1 MNKKI
6 NSLLALLLLAFSAS
20 CSRDEVNSINDD
32 SENVNYTDVK
42 SVQLTETQMLQ
53 KGWKIVDEFKVAGT
67 SNGISSNYRSA
78 NEEEREIP
86 FKSSHLKDMGYD
98 ISFSGERIRLKN
110 VFAYAGQVPDGIIFD
125 PDLSVDG
132 DVRNTAPNPNVSIV
146 LGTPE
151 VTIKTDG
158 VDLPDNAYTTEAVNN
173 GDRESEITV
182 SYSYKK
188 GYATSWKRTVSGSFE
203 VAASVSVDI
212 PLVAKASAS
221 TKVVVGGDTTEGTE
235 NSEEITETSTYKAIV
250 PAHSKKTISILT
262 KLKGSSV
269 EYFVPMKLTGRLQA
283 NFPSPVDGHY
293 YWAFPIEN
301 FPNFLS
307 NVHGESGIVKSVSNV
322 SVTVLESP
330 AQKI

>member
-6 NSLLALLLLAFSAS
+6 NSVLILLLAFSVS
-20 CSRDEVNSINDD
+20 CSRDEVSSMNDD
-32 SENVNYTDVK
+32 PEKINYADTK
-42 SVQLTETQMLQ
+42 SAHLTQAEMLQ
-53 KGWKIVDEFKVAGT
+53 KGWKVVDEFKLPGNNNLGVNYT
-67 SNGISSNYRSA
+67 STH
-78 NEEEREIP
+78 EERELP
-86 FKSSHLKDMGYD
+86 FKPNHLKDMGYD
-98 ISFSGERIRLKN
+98 VSFSGERTRLKN
-110 VFAYAGQVPDGIIFD
+110 VFAYAGQVPDGIIFN

-151 VTIKTDG
+151 VNIKTDG
-158 VDLPDNAYTTEAVNN
+158 VDLPDNSYTTEAINN

-182 SYSYKK
+182 TYSYKK
-188 GYATSWKRTVSGSFE
+188 GYSTSWKRTVSGSFE

-235 NSEEITETSTYKAIV
+235 TSEEITETSSYKTIV
-250 PAHSKKTISILT
+250 PAHSKKSISILT

-301 FPNFLS
+301 FPDFLS

-322 SVTVLESP
+322 SVTVMESP

>member
-6 NSLLALLLLAFSAS
+6 NSVLVLLLVFSVS
-20 CSRDEVNSINDD
+20 CSRDEVSSVND
-32 SENVNYTDVK
+32 EPEKMNYADVK
-42 SVQLTETQMLQ
+42 SVQLTEAEMLQ
-53 KGWKIVDEFKVAGT
+53 KGWKIGDEFKLPGNNSLKV
-67 SNGISSNYRSA
+67 NGSA
-78 NEEEREIP
+78 NEEREIP
-86 FKSSHLKDMGYD
+86 FRANHLKDMGYD
-98 ISFSGERIRLKN
+98 VSFSGEKTRLKN
-110 VFAYAGQVPDGIIFD
+110 IFAYSGQVPDGIIFN

-158 VDLPDNAYTTEAVNN
+158 VDLPDNAYTTEAINN

-182 SYSYKK
+182 TYSYKK
-188 GYATSWKRTVSGSFE
+188 GYSTSWKRTVSGSFE

-235 NSEEITETSTYKAIV
+235 SSEEITETSSYRTVV
-250 PAHSKKTISILT
+250 PAHSKKSISILT

-283 NFPSPVDGHY
+283 NFPSPVEGHY
-293 YWAFPIEN
+293 YWAFPIDS
-301 FPNFLS
+301 FPAFLS
-307 NVHGESGIVKSVSNV
+307 NIHGESGVVKSVSNV

>member
-1 MNKKI
+1 MIKKI
-6 NSLLALLLLAFSAS
+6 NSFWFLLLMFSVS
-20 CSRDEVNSINDD
+20 CSRDEVSAINDD
-32 SENVNYTDVK
+32 SAKVNSAEVK
-42 SVQLTETQMLQ
+42 KVQLTEAEMLQ
-53 KGWKIVDEFKVAGT
+53 KGWKIVDEFKLPDNNSLGVN
-67 SNGISSNYRSA
+67 SLA
-78 NEEEREIP
+78 NEEREIP
-86 FKSSHLKDMGYD
+86 FKPNHLKDIGYD
-98 ISFSGERIRLKN
+98 INYSGERTRLKN
-110 VFAYAGQVPDGIIFD
+110 VFAYNGQIPDGIIFN

-132 DVRNTAPNPNVSIV
+132 DTRNTAPNPNVSIV

-151 VTIKTDG
+151 VTVKTDG
-158 VDLPDNAYTTEAVNN
+158 IDLPDNAYTTEAINN

-188 GYATSWKRTVSGSFE
+188 GYSTSWKRTVSGSFE

-235 NSEEITETSTYKAIV
+235 NSEEITETSTYKTIV

-269 EYFVPMKLTGRLQA
+269 EYFVPMKLNGRLQA
-283 NFPSPVDGHY
+283 NFSSPVNGHY
-293 YWAFPIEN
+293 YWAFPIED

-307 NVHGESGIVKSVSNV
+307 DIHGESGTVKSVSNV
-322 SVTVLESP
+322 SVTVIESP
-330 AQKI
+330 AQTI

>member
-1 MNKKI
+1 MIKKI
-6 NSLLALLLLAFSAS
+6 NSFWFLLLMFSVS
-20 CSRDEVNSINDD
+20 CSRDEVSAINDD
-32 SENVNYTDVK
+32 SAKVNSAEVK
-42 SVQLTETQMLQ
+42 KVQLTEAEMLQ
-53 KGWKIVDEFKVAGT
+53 KGWKIVDEFKLPDNNSLGV
-67 SNGISSNYRSA
+67 NRLA
-78 NEEEREIP
+78 NEEREIP
-86 FKSSHLKDMGYD
+86 FKPNHLKDMGYD
-98 ISFSGERIRLKN
+98 INYSGERTRLKN
-110 VFAYAGQVPDGIIFD
+110 VFAYNGQIPDGIIFN

-132 DVRNTAPNPNVSIV
+132 DTRNTAPNPNVSIV

-158 VDLPDNAYTTEAVNN
+158 IDLPDNAYTTEAINN

-188 GYATSWKRTVSGSFE
+188 GYSTSWKRTVSGSFE

-235 NSEEITETSTYKAIV
+235 NSEEITETSTYKTIV

-269 EYFVPMKLTGRLQA
+269 EYFVPMKLNGRLQA
-283 NFPSPVDGHY
+283 NFSSPVNAHY
-293 YWAFPIEN
+293 YWAFPIED

-307 NVHGESGIVKSVSNV
+307 DIHGESGTVKSVSNV
-322 SVTVLESP
+322 SVTVIESP
-330 AQKI
+330 AQTI

>member
-6 NSLLALLLLAFSAS
+6 NSVLILLLAFSVS
-20 CSRDEVNSINDD
+20 CSRDEVSSMNDD
-32 SENVNYTDVK
+32 PEKINYADTK
-42 SVQLTETQMLQ
+42 RAHLTQAEMLQ
-53 KGWKIVDEFKVAGT
+53 KGWKVVDEFKLPGNNNQGINYT
-67 SNGISSNYRSA
+67 STH
-78 NEEEREIP
+78 EEREIP
-86 FKSSHLKDMGYD
+86 FKPNHLKDMGYD
-98 ISFSGERIRLKN
+98 VSFSGERTRLKN
-110 VFAYAGQVPDGIIFD
+110 VFAYAGQVPDGIIFN

-151 VTIKTDG
+151 VNIKTDG
-158 VDLPDNAYTTEAVNN
+158 VDLPDNSYTTEAINN

-182 SYSYKK
+182 TYSYKK
-188 GYATSWKRTVSGSFE
+188 GYSTSWKRTVSGSFE

-235 NSEEITETSTYKAIV
+235 TSEEITETSSYKTIV
-250 PAHSKKTISILT
+250 PAHSKKSISILT

-283 NFPSPVDGHY
+283 NFPSPADGHY

-301 FPNFLS
+301 FPDFLS
-307 NVHGESGIVKSVSNV
+307 NIHGESGIVKSVSNV
-322 SVTVLESP
+322 SVTVMESP

>member
-1 MNKKI
+1 MIKKI
-6 NSLLALLLLAFSAS
+6 NSFWFLLLMFSVS
-20 CSRDEVNSINDD
+20 CSRDEVSAINDG
-32 SENVNYTDVK
+32 SEKVNYSEVK
-42 SVQLTETQMLQ
+42 KVQLTEAEMLQ
-53 KGWKIVDEFKVAGT
+53 KGWKIVDQFQLSDYNRLGV
-67 SNGISSNYRSA
+67 NSSTN
-78 NEEEREIP
+78 EEREIP
-86 FKSSHLKDMGYD
+86 FKANHLKDMGYD
-98 ISFSGERIRLKN
+98 VSFSGEKTRLKN
-110 VFAYAGQVPDGIIFD
+110 VFAYAGQVPDGIIFN

-132 DVRNTAPNPNVSIV
+132 DTRNTAPNPNVSIV
-146 LGTPE
+146 LGTPQ

-158 VDLPDNAYTTEAVNN
+158 VDLPDNAYTTEAINN

-235 NSEEITETSTYKAIV
+235 NSEEITETSTYKTTV
-250 PAHSKKTISILT
+250 PAHSKKSISILT

-269 EYFVPMKLTGRLQA
+269 EYFVPMKLNGRLQV
-283 NFPSPVDGHY
+283 NFPSPVNGHY

-301 FPNFLS
+301 FPDFLS
-307 NVHGESGIVKSVSNV
+307 TIHGESGTVKSVSNV

-330 AQKI
+330 AQTI

>member
-1 MNKKI
+1 MIKKI
-6 NSLLALLLLAFSAS
+6 NSFWFLLLMFSVS
-20 CSRDEVNSINDD
+20 CSRDEVSTMNDD
-32 SENVNYTDVK
+32 SAKVNAADVK
-42 SVQLTETQMLQ
+42 KVQLTEAEMLQ
-53 KGWKIVDEFKVAGT
+53 KGWKIVDEFKLPDNNSLGVNSLT
-67 SNGISSNYRSA
+67 N
-78 NEEEREIP
+78 EEREIP
-86 FKSSHLKDMGYD
+86 FKPNHLKDMGYD
-98 ISFSGERIRLKN
+98 ISYSGERTRLKN
-110 VFAYAGQVPDGIIFD
+110 VFAYNGQIPDGIIFN

-132 DVRNTAPNPNVSIV
+132 DARNTAPNPNVSIV
-146 LGTPE
+146 LGTPQ

-158 VDLPDNAYTTEAVNN
+158 IDLPDNAYTTEAINN

-188 GYATSWKRTVSGSFE
+188 GYSTSWKRTVSGSFE

-235 NSEEITETSTYKAIV
+235 NSEEITETSTYKTIV

-269 EYFVPMKLTGRLQA
+269 EYFVSMKLNGRLQA
-283 NFPSPVDGHY
+283 NFPSPVNGHY
-293 YWAFPIEN
+293 YWAFPIED

-307 NVHGESGIVKSVSNV
+307 DIHGESGTVKSVSNV

-330 AQKI
+330 AETI

>member
-6 NSLLALLLLAFSAS
+6 NSVLVLLLVFSVS
-20 CSRDEVNSINDD
+20 CSRDEVSSMNDA
-32 SENVNYTDVK
+32 SENVNYADVK
-42 SVQLTETQMLQ
+42 NAPMTQAEMLE
-53 KGWKIVDEFKVAGT
+53 KGWKIVDEFKLPG
-67 SNGISSNYRSA
+67 NNNLGGNYNSP
-78 NEEEREIP
+78 NEEREIP
-86 FKSSHLKDMGYD
+86 FKANHLKDMGYD
-98 ISFSGERIRLKN
+98 ISYSGEKTRLKN
-110 VFAYAGQVPDGIIFD
+110 VFAYSGQVPDGLIFN

-132 DVRNTAPNPNVSIV
+132 DARNTAPNPNVSIV

-158 VDLPDNAYTTEAVNN
+158 VDLPDNAYTTEAINN

-182 SYSYKK
+182 TYSYKK
-188 GYATSWKRTVSGSFE
+188 GYSTSWKRTVSGSFE

-235 NSEEITETSTYKAIV
+235 NSEEITETSSYKTIV

-283 NFPSPVDGHY
+283 NFPSPADGHY
-293 YWAFPIEN
+293 YWAFPIES
-301 FPNFLS
+301 FPDFLS
-307 NVHGESGIVKSVSNV
+307 NVHGESGTVKSVSNV

-330 AQKI
+330 AQRI

>member
-1 MNKKI
+1 MIKKI
-6 NSLLALLLLAFSAS
+6 NSFWFLLLMFSVS
-20 CSRDEVNSINDD
+20 CSRDEVSAINDD
-32 SENVNYTDVK
+32 SAKVNSAEVK
-42 SVQLTETQMLQ
+42 KVQLTEAEMLQ
-53 KGWKIVDEFKVAGT
+53 KGWKIGDEFKLLDNNSLVV
-67 SNGISSNYRSA
+67 NRLD
-78 NEEEREIP
+78 NEEHEIP
-86 FKSSHLKDMGYD
+86 FKPNHLKDMGYD
-98 ISFSGERIRLKN
+98 INYSGERTRLKN
-110 VFAYAGQVPDGIIFD
+110 VFAYNGQIPDGIIFN

-132 DVRNTAPNPNVSIV
+132 DTRNTAPNPNVSIV

-158 VDLPDNAYTTEAVNN
+158 IDLPDNAYTTEAINN

-188 GYATSWKRTVSGSFE
+188 GYSTSWKRTVSGSFE

-235 NSEEITETSTYKAIV
+235 NSEEITETSTYKTIV

-269 EYFVPMKLTGRLQA
+269 EYFVPMKLNGKLQA
-283 NFPSPVDGHY
+283 NFSSPVNGHY
-293 YWAFPIEN
+293 YWAFPIED

-307 NVHGESGIVKSVSNV
+307 DIHGESGTVKSVSNV
-322 SVTVLESP
+322 SVTVIESP
-330 AQKI
+330 AQTI

>member
-1 MNKKI
+1 MSKKI
-6 NSLLALLLLAFSAS
+6 NSLCAVLLLFSIS
-20 CSRDEVNSINDD
+20 CSRDEVSSINDD
-32 SENVNYTDVK
+32 SEKANYTDVNK
-42 SVQLTETQMLQ
+42 RQLTEGEMLQ
-53 KGWKIVDEFKVAGT
+53 KGWKIVNEFT
-67 SNGISSNYRSA
+67 LPDQNSQSLNYRLA
-78 NEEEREIP
+78 KEEREIP
-86 FKSSHLKDMGYD
+86 FKANHLKDMGYD
-98 ISFSGERIRLKN
+98 INFSGEKTRLKN
-110 VFAYAGQVPDGIIFD
+110 IFAYSGQVPDGIIFN
-125 PDLSVDG
+125 PDLTVDG
-132 DVRNTAPNPNVSIV
+132 DTRNTAPNPNVTIV
-146 LGTPE
+146 LGTPQ
-151 VTIKTDG
+151 VTVKTDG
-158 VDLPDNAYTTEAVNN
+158 VDLPDNAYTTEAINN

-188 GYATSWKRTVSGSFE
+188 GYSTSWKRTVSGSFE

-269 EYFVPMKLTGRLQA
+269 EYFVPMKLNGRLQA
-283 NFPSPVDGHY
+283 NFASPVNGHY
-293 YWAFPIEN
+293 YWALPIES

-307 NVHGESGIVKSVSNV
+307 GIHGESGTVKSVSNV

-330 AQKI
+330 AEKI

>member
-1 MNKKI
+1 MIKKI
-6 NSLLALLLLAFSAS
+6 NSICILLLMFSVS
-20 CSRDEVNSINDD
+20 CSRDEVSAINDD
-32 SENVNYTDVK
+32 SEKVNYSELNK
-42 SVQLTETQMLQ
+42 SQMTEAEMLQ
-53 KGWKIVDEFKVAGT
+53 QGWKIVDEFKLPGNNNLGA
-67 SNGISSNYRSA
+67 SYSSPN
-78 NEEEREIP
+78 EEREIP
-86 FKSSHLKDMGYD
+86 FKANHLKDMGYD
-98 ISFSGERIRLKN
+98 VSYSGERTRLKN
-110 VFAYAGQVPDGIIFD
+110 VFAYSGQVPDGIIFN

-158 VDLPDNAYTTEAVNN
+158 ADLPDNAYTTEAINN

-182 SYSYKK
+182 TYSYKK
-188 GYATSWKRTVSGSFE
+188 GYSTSWKRTVSGSFE

-235 NSEEITETSTYKAIV
+235 NSEEITETSSYKTIV
-250 PAHSKKTISILT
+250 PAHSKKTISVLT

-269 EYFVPMKLTGRLQA
+269 EYFVPMKLKGRLQA

-293 YWAFPIEN
+293 YWAFPIES
-301 FPNFLS
+301 FPDFLT
-307 NVHGESGIVKSVSNV
+307 NIHGESGIVKSVSNV
-322 SVTVLESP
+322 SVTVMESP